1 LQTVIRSS
9 MSVLSHFV
17 PNALVVGFADKL
29 FHSFFH
35 ELNKAVQRDFKISW
49 ARSVVDFSR
58 SRSTVDILAEQLRN
72 KNPVFTQ
79 DLRWSIIVKLVAWGV
94 PDAQDLLHKEHIVD
108 PSDAGERAVL
118 KAGTSVDNIQVK
130 NSAWERFISPDNK
143 MSAHQAAAE
152 MEGFRWP
159 HQEPT
164 LVPFT
169 EKFFQVVISIF
180 RTKEK
185 EFAQSFFGLLFPYD
199 PENPKILQLSKEL
212 LSSVSKDDKQLI
224 RLLKEN
230 IDDQE
235 RDLKCRNLVLK
246 S

>member
-1 LQTVIRSS
+1 
-9 MSVLSHFV
+9 
-17 PNALVVGFADKL
+17 
-29 FHSFFH
+29 
-35 ELNKAVQRDFKISW
+35 
-49 ARSVVDFSR
+49 
-58 SRSTVDILAEQLRN
+58 VDILAGHLRN

-79 DLRWSIIVKLVAWGV
+79 DLRWAIIVKLVAWSV
-94 PDAQDLLHKEHIVD
+94 PDAQDLLNQESIVD
-108 PSDAGERAVL
+108 PSDAGVRAVL
-118 KAGTSVDNIQVK
+118 KAGTSVFNIQVK

-143 MSAHQAAAE
+143 MSAHQSAAE
-152 MEGFRWP
+152 MEGFRWS
-159 HQEPT
+159 HQESI

-185 EFAQSFFGLLFPYD
+185 EFAQSFFNLLFPYD
-199 PENPKILQLSKEL
+199 PDNPKILQLSHQL

-235 RDLKCRNLVLK
+235 RDVKCRGLVIQT
-246 S
+246 